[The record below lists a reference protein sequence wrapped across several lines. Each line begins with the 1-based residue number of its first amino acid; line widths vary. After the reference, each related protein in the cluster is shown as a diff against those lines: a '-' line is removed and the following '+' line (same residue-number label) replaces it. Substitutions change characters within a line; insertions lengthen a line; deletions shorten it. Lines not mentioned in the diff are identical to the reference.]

1 MQRMS
6 WGCSLSE
13 GWGTSEELL
22 RGVRWQQP
30 SEPCYMVIPIALL
43 TPLPQEGTMEG
54 AHTAL
59 YDLVSDS
66 LSLLLILLVRSES
79 LNPAH
84 ARLNGGDYTRV

>member
-1 MQRMS
+1 
-6 WGCSLSE
+6 
-13 GWGTSEELL
+13 
-22 RGVRWQQP
+22 
-30 SEPCYMVIPIALL
+30 MVIPIALL
-43 TPLPQEGTMEG
+43 TPLPQEGAMEG

-84 ARLNGGDYTRV
+84 ARLNGGDFTRV